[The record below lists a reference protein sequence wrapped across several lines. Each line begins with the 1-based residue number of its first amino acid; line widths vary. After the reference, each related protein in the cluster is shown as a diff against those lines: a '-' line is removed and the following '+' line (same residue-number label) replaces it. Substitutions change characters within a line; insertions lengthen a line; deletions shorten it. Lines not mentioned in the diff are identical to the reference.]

1 MKYYAV
7 KAGNTKEIIAGEWSE
22 VELQIRE
29 RITGVSNPKYK
40 GFKTEAEAQKYL
52 DEDEEA
58 ESAGEALE
66 EDKPFEFTTDA
77 VVFVDGSCNFDNND
91 FDGKEPN
98 RKINKREDYYYSSY
112 GMIIFYR
119 DGSIY
124 VESAKLV
131 DNKATDKE
139 TSYTSYRNGFT
150 ITKDKQLEKHE
161 PSSETLVAPI
171 AFQEKEFNN
180 ACLRTSWNASSELEA
195 ARRAVDICY
204 NEKKLKTLQIFYDC
218 KTVSSV
224 GNAFKAV
231 TENLRRPEL
240 NTNITNFVG
249 TFLEKLNDGERH
261 IDFQWIPSHAK
272 GPMWAKF
279 NDCVDI
285 LAKSETYKRPI
296 GGAKH
301 LNPNLKEEGVRKFKN
316 ELEYSEAVTEHDV
329 EYITDARRKEAYNF
343 IYKVLSNEAI
353 RPKFI

>member
-29 RITGVSNPKYK
+29 LITGVSNPKYK

-52 DEDEEA
+52 DEDDEA
-58 ESAGEALE
+58 EQASEALE

-77 VVFVDGSCNFDNND
+77 VVFVDGSSNFDSND
-91 FDGKEPN
+91 FDGDAKKAN
-98 RKINKREDYYYSSY
+98 RKINKREDFYYSSY

-171 AFQEKEFNN
+171 VFQEKEFNN
-180 ACLRTSWNASSELEA
+180 ACLRTSWNVSSEVEA
-195 ARRAVDICY
+195 ARRAVDVCF
-204 NEKKLKTLQIFYDC
+204 NEKKLKTLHLFYDC
-218 KTVSSV
+218 STVKAV

-231 TENLRRPEL
+231 TGEVNKPQL
-240 NTNITNFVG
+240 NSNITNFVG
-249 TFLEKLNDGERH
+249 KFMEKLNDGERH
-261 IDFQWIPSHAK
+261 ADFEWIPAHAK

-285 LAKSETYKRPI
+285 LAKSETYKRSI
-296 GGAKH
+296 GTTE
-301 LNPNLKEEGVRKFKN
+301 NPNLDKEGVKN
-316 ELEYSEAVTEHDV
+316 FRNKLEYSEDITEHDV
-329 EYITDARRKEAYNF
+329 EYVVDSRRKEAYNF